1 MYNEFENN
9 NFDNHHQNS
18 QDSVQNNDTPRM
30 TETNQ
35 PQTREENAVFD
46 PNAYENHSVSNDRLD
61 DSQPT
66 AGEPNTDACSQPGE
80 GYAFHQE
87 QAAANEPA
95 DDAPYCDQP
104 QDGEGYAFTDS
115 TPYEAY
121 NAYNAYQTPYQPNDG
136 STPYEP
142 AEPAQNMFAFH
153 DEQSYQQAFQQDYGN
168 ALQVMHDDPKKK
180 RKKARKPLSRRKA
193 TVLAVV
199 ACMIVSA
206 AAGYGGGVLAMGTGS
221 HANGAAGSSSTGSSI
236 VQTSAN
242 QNNTTELSTADIAN
256 LASNSVVEIRTESVE
271 TGNRFQQ
278 YISEGAGSGVIIS
291 ADGNIVTN
299 NHVISGATKITV
311 RLKSG
316 KSYEAKLIGTDP
328 QTDVALLKIEA
339 TGLQAATF
347 GDSSKLVVGEK
358 AVAIGNPLGELG
370 GTVTDGIISALD
382 REITIDGQTM
392 TLLQTNA
399 AINPGNSGGGL
410 FNAKGE
416 LIGVVNAKSG
426 GENIEGLGFAIPS
439 NKVKEVID
447 QLAANGY
454 VKGRAEAGL
463 TLLDIDTAEKA
474 MMYRV
479 DQLGTYVY
487 ETKSGSGAEQAG
499 FQPGDRLM
507 SADGQTISGAADF
520 KAVIDKHSVGDS
532 IEVTVDR
539 GGQTK
544 TLTLK
549 LGEYNPNTSSNE
561 TSSSPTL

>member
-1 MYNEFENN
+1 MYNEFENS
-9 NFDNHHQNS
+9 NFDNNYQNS
-18 QDSVQNNDTPRM
+18 QDSVQNDDTRRM
-30 TETNQ
+30 TVTNQ

-46 PNAYENHSVSNDRLD
+46 QNAFENHNVSNDRLD
-61 DSQPT
+61 GGQPA
-66 AGEPNTDACSQPGE
+66 AGEPNTETCSQPGE

-87 QAAANEPA
+87 QVAANEPA
-95 DDAPYCDQP
+95 DGAPYCDQP

-142 AEPAQNMFAFH
+142 AQNMFAFN

-180 RKKARKPLSRRKA
+180 QKKARKPLSRRKA
-193 TVLAVV
+193 TALAVV

-221 HANGAAGSSSTGSSI
+221 HANGAAGNSSTGSSI

-242 QNNTTELSTADIAN
+242 QNNTSELSTAEIAN

-299 NHVISGATKITV
+299 SHVISGATKITV

-316 KSYEAKLIGTDP
+316 DSYEAKLIGTDP

-347 GDSSKLVVGEK
+347 GDSSKMVVGEK

-487 ETKSGSGAEQAG
+487 EIKSGSGAEQAG

>member
-9 NFDNHHQNS
+9 SFANDNPNNQNAG
-18 QDSVQNNDTPRM
+18 QNDETRRM
-30 TETNQ
+30 AETNQ
-35 PQTREENAVFD
+35 RQNGEETTMFEQNSF
-46 PNAYENHSVSNDRLD
+46 ENGNVSNGKPNEN
-61 DSQPT
+61 QPT
-66 AGEPNTDACSQPGE
+66 AAEPGADAYSQPEE
-80 GYAFHQE
+80 GYAFRQE
-87 QAAANEPA
+87 QAATGGASNEPA
-95 DDAPYCDQP
+95 DSTPYSYQP
-104 QDGEGYAFTDS
+104 QDNEGYAFTDS

-121 NAYNAYQTPYQPNDG
+121 PPQNEYNGYQTPYQPTED
-136 STPYEP
+136 SAPYG
-142 AEPAQNMFAFH
+142 PAQNMFAFE
-153 DEQSYQQAFQQDYGN
+153 DAQSYQQASN
-168 ALQVMHDDPKKK
+168 SALQLVHEDPKKK
-180 RKKARKPLSRRKA
+180 QKKNRKPLSRRTA

-206 AAGYGGGVLAMGTGS
+206 AAGYGGGILATGTGS
-221 HANGAAGSSSTGSSI
+221 HVNGAAGSSSTGSSI

-242 QNNTTELSTADIAN
+242 QNSGNELSTADIAS
-256 LASNSVVEIRTESVE
+256 LASDSVVEIRTESVE

-311 RLKSG
+311 RLKNG
-316 KSYEAKLIGTDP
+316 DSYEAKLIGTDP

-339 TGLQAATF
+339 TGLQAVTF

-370 GTVTDGIISALD
+370 GTMTDGIISALD

-426 GENIEGLGFAIPS
+426 GENIEGLGFAIPA

-463 TLLDIDTAEKA
+463 TLLDIDSAEKA
-474 MMYRV
+474 MMYRM
-479 DQLGTYVY
+479 DQLGTFVY
-487 ETKSGSGAEQAG
+487 EVKSGSGAEKAG

-539 GGQTK
+539 DGKTK

-549 LGEYNPNTSSNE
+549 LGEYIPSTSSNE